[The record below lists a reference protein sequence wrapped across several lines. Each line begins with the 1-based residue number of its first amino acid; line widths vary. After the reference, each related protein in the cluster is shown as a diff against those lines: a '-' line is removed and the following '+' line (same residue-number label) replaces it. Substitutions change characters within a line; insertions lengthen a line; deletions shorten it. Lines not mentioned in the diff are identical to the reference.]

1 MKKPE
6 GGKVVTRRSRVEHS
20 QDRAGR
26 CSPTCYIVLCV
37 RPPQS
42 ARRVASLVLFFSGR
56 TELCIRCC
64 PVPSRA
70 VPCRPVLLDA
80 DLCIPIRMCM
90 LMYIGMCRC
99 RLVTSR
105 AGRGRLA
112 SKYLLLHT
120 INVHRRAHR
129 RRRISAV
136 INRASQKFCLRRK
149 AAGFHKPPAAGFR
162 PA

>member
-26 CSPTCYIVLCV
+26 CSPTCYIASRV

-42 ARRVASLVLFFSGR
+42 ARRVASLVLFFNGR

-80 DLCIPIRMCM
+80 DLCIPIRMYM

-112 SKYLLLHT
+112 RKCLLRT

>member
-1 MKKPE
+1 M
-6 GGKVVTRRSRVEHS
+6 
-20 QDRAGR
+20 
-26 CSPTCYIVLCV
+26 Y
-37 RPPQS
+37 
-42 ARRVASLVLFFSGR
+42 LVLSHA
-56 TELCIRCC
+56 I
-64 PVPSRA
+64 
-70 VPCRPVLLDA
+70 PCSI
-80 DLCIPIRMCM
+80 CMCM

-112 SKYLLLHT
+112 SKCLLLRM

-149 AAGFHKPPAAGFR
+149 AGFHKPPAMHWISTGLTSTPCKRALEKGVPGAAVVLEKEVDFVCAGHPDLLKKIR
-162 PA
+162 LRRTSGRLLQAAGRR